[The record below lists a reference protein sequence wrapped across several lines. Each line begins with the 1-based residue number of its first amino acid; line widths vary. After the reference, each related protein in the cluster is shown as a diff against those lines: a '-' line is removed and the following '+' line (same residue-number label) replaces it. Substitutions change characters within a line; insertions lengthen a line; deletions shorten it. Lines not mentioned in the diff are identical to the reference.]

1 MKYNIYVYKDS
12 LDEVPVG
19 LAFDVDY
26 EDLDDY
32 IKAIASDGYDWELE
46 EIE

>member
-19 LAFDVDY
+19 FAFDVDY

-32 IKAIASDGYDWELE
+32 IKAIASDGYNWELE